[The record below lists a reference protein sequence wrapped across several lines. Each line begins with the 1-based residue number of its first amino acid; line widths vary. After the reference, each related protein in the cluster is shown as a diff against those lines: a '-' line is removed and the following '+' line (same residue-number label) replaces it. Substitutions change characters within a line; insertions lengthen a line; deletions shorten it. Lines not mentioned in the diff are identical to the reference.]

1 MVRIFLSKNGQ
12 IKVTIPKRIAQA
24 MNLEHK
30 QGIEIVFSGKFWEFR
45 KAKKG
50 MVKVFM
56 LSNGQMKMTIP
67 KVLAGAM
74 QLKHRDDIEFIS
86 TEGKWEIRKSEK
98 EKGGGGK

>member
-24 MNLEHK
+24 MNLGHR
-30 QGIEIVFSGKFWEFR
+30 QGIEIVFNGEFWEFR

-50 MVKVFM
+50 MVKVFL

-74 QLKHRDDIEFIS
+74 QMKHRDEIELVS
-86 TEGKWEIRKSEK
+86 REGKWELRKSEK